1 MEVELPASAG
11 SLRLLHYH
19 SENLSQV
26 SQAEHQTL
34 RNILTN
40 MTKIITAALALL
52 ALGMIQLGIAED
64 AKTTT
69 YEVTMTGVT

>member
-1 MEVELPASAG
+1 VLD
-11 SLRLLHYH
+11 LLHFFDT
-19 SENLSQV
+19 LFLDFSQAV
-26 SQAEHQTL
+26 QAEHQTK
-34 RNILTN
+34 RNTLTN

-52 ALGMIQLGIAED
+52 TLGMIQLGIAED